1 MWLKY
6 LTVIGGSMFKFLF
19 GPVFSK
25 GFNLS
30 FLEACILTVIGMMLS
45 AIILSLL
52 GEQIKKRIFNKY
64 FKPKKLFTKRRR
76 RTVRIWRKYGLAGV
90 AFLTPV
96 IFMPVG
102 GPLIATYYGETWKRI
117 VPYMFVSA
125 VFWSPITVGWVY
137 YLSDFM
143 CKNYNMLCPPA

>member
-1 MWLKY
+1 MSIWLKY
-6 LTVIGGSMFKFLF
+6 LTVIAGSMFKFLF
-19 GPVFSK
+19 GPLFSLAYK
-25 GFNLS
+25 LS
-30 FLEACILTVIGMMLS
+30 FWESCILTVIGMMLS

-52 GEQIKKRIFNKY
+52 GEQIKKHILNRY
-64 FKPKKLFTKRRR
+64 FKPKRLFTKRRR

-102 GPLIATYYGETWKRI
+102 GPLIATYYGETWRRI

-125 VFWSPITVGWVY
+125 VFWSPITTGWVY
-137 YLSDFM
+137 FLKDVFF
-143 CKNYNMLCPPA
+143 